1 MQHEQSVS
9 LKKEYIVHLDQFP
22 KSQLVAAGLSGN
34 TVLLHDLATG
44 KVLQTSKISLDK
56 SDELCANI
64 CGVKCSSQNENEL
77 FVCSSLGE
85 VLLFD
90 VRTNEQVNK
99 FWDSETEGCVKPYSA
114 FDLNSNGRVIC
125 VGTEETK
132 SDVFLCFFDVRQSKL
147 VGGYWDSHENDVTQI
162 KFHPT
167 NPNLLLS
174 GAMDG
179 LINYFDIN
187 ELNEEE
193 AIQGTLNTDR
203 SVSSLNW

>member
-1 MQHEQSVS
+1 MS

-44 KVLQTSKISLDK
+44 KILQTNKISLKK
-56 SDELCANI
+56 SDKPSVNI

-99 FWDSETEGCVKPYSA
+99 FWDSETGCVKPYSA
-114 FDLNSNGRVIC
+114 FDLNSNGRVLC

-132 SDVFLCFFDVRQSKL
+132 TDVFLCFFDVRQNKI
-147 VGGYWDSHENDVTQI
+147 VGGYWESHENDVTQI

-179 LINYFDIN
+179 LINYFDIS
-187 ELNEEE
+187 ELNEED